1 MDKEQADKALLSE
14 VEEIIDEAILARKE
28 DKRKEMLRTL
38 RVICEQAEPEFT
50 EDKGSYALFLIQ
62 QVDIDQL
69 DHSKVHKS
77 PETEGMSIEEIKAD
91 GYYSGGIVSHP
102 FIVDNLSDLLEILDS
117 PSNALMTDVSMGK
130 RNWASITRHKQNGA
144 LVYMLVA
151 GGSVSTLTRTP
162 SGEIMETHVD
172 MSEEDMP
179 SVLSSVCGEC
189 KSIMESQWNFTS
201 SVQVLREE
209 YPNSYEELS
218 KELQQRMEGLGDE
231 Q

>member
-38 RVICEQAEPEFT
+38 RVICEEAEPGFT
-50 EDKGSYALFLIQ
+50 EDKSYALFLIQ

-69 DHSKVHKS
+69 DHSKVYKS

-144 LVYMLVA
+144 LVYVLVA

-179 SVLSSVCGEC
+179 SVLGSVCGEC

-201 SVQVLREE
+201 SVQVLREH